1 MSKLIKV
8 LLFAVLI
15 LTVVGYVLFQRNVY
29 SKEVLKLEIIGPQ
42 EISLGEET
50 EYVVKYK
57 NNGDFRLENPTLL
70 FEPPA
75 FSVKDDKIYQKEILT
90 SDKLGGAIYPG
101 EERTFSFK
109 MKLIG
114 KEGDPKIAKAT
125 LNYQPKNLKVTYESA
140 TSFTTVIKSV
150 PLTFEFDLPS
160 KLETDKNFNF
170 RLNYSSNIPW
180 LLTDLRVQVEY
191 PSGFEFVESLPKSLD
206 KTEWAIPVL
215 NKNEAGSIDVTGRLS
230 GNIGDAK
237 IFRAKLGVWKD
248 GEFTL
253 LKEIEKGV
261 EIQKPSVSIRQEIN
275 GNPKYVAKPGD
286 WLHYEIFFQNISGE
300 DRYNLYMINKLD
312 GDLFDFNAIKSETG
326 SFEQGDN
333 SIIFDWRKNS
343 KLQYLAPMEEGK
355 AEFWIKL
362 KDDLSQIKKPS
373 LSNRVMVGQATQYF
387 TTKIS
392 SKLELVQK
400 VYYMDEIFGNT
411 GPIPPAVSETTT
423 YTITW
428 QAKNYYSD
436 VKNVVA
442 TAMIP
447 RNVKFT
453 GQIFPEQQT
462 GKLIYDQES
471 GKLTWNIGDLK
482 TGQGVITAPENVSF
496 QVSITPT
503 GDDVAKSVQLMGEAR
518 ISGDD
523 NWTDMVLEAETAAL
537 DTVSLSD
544 QNMSEEKG
552 KVISGNE

>member
-8 LLFAVLI
+8 LAFLVLI
-15 LTVVGYVLFQRNVY
+15 LAVAGYVLFERNSY
-29 SKEVLKLEIIGPQ
+29 SKEGLKLEIIGPQ
-42 EISLGEET
+42 EINLGEET
-50 EYVVKYK
+50 EYIVKYK

-75 FSVKDDKIYQKEILT
+75 FSIKDDKIYQKEILT

-101 EERTFSFK
+101 EEKTFSFK
-109 MKLIG
+109 MRLVG
-114 KEGDPKIAKAT
+114 KEGEAKIAKAT
-125 LNYQPKNLKVTYESA
+125 LNYQPKNLKTTYESA

-150 PLTFEFDLPS
+150 PLTFEYDLPS
-160 KLETDKNFNF
+160 KLEADKDFNF
-170 RLNYSSNIPW
+170 KLNYASSIPW

-191 PSGFEFVESLPKSLD
+191 PSGYEFIESTPKSLD
-206 KTEWAIPVL
+206 KTEWDIPVL
-215 NKNEAGSIDVTGRLS
+215 NNNEAGSIDVVGRIS

-237 IFRAKLGVWKD
+237 VFRAKLGIWKD

-261 EIQKPSVSIRQEIN
+261 EIQKPSVSIRQDIN

-286 WLHYEIFFQNISGE
+286 WLHYEIYFKNISGE
-300 DRYNLYMINKLD
+300 DQYNLYMINKLD

-373 LSNRVMVGQATQYF
+373 LSNSVMIGQASQYF

-400 VYYMDEIFGNT
+400 TYYSDEIFGNS
-411 GPIPPAVSETTT
+411 GPIPPVVGQTTT
-423 YTITW
+423 YTVTW

-436 VKNVVA
+436 VKSAVA

-447 RNVKFT
+447 KNVKFT
-453 GQIFPEQQT
+453 GQVFPEQQT
-462 GKLIYDQES
+462 GKLIYDADS

-496 QVSITPT
+496 QVSITPSS
-503 GDDVAKSVQLMGEAR
+503 DDIAKSVQLVGAAR
-518 ISGDD
+518 ISGNDK
-523 NWTDMVLEAETAAL
+523 WTAMVLEAETAAL

-544 QNMSEEKG
+544 QNMTEDKG
-552 KVISGNE
+552 KVINSN

>member
-1 MSKLIKV
+1 MSKLIKILV
-8 LLFAVLI
+8 FLVFILAVAGYALL
-15 LTVVGYVLFQRNVY
+15 QRNIY
-29 SKEVLKLEIIGPQ
+29 SKEGLKLEIIGPA

-50 EYVVKYK
+50 EYIVKYK

-70 FEPPA
+70 FEPPV
-75 FSVKDDKIYQKEILT
+75 FSIKDDKIYQKEILT
-90 SDKLGGAIYPG
+90 ADKLGGAIYPG

-109 MKLIG
+109 MRLIG

-125 LNYQPKNLKVTYESA
+125 LSYQPKNLKATYEST
-140 TSFTTVIKSV
+140 TSFTTVIRSV
-150 PLTFEFDLPS
+150 PLVFEFDLPS
-160 KLETDKNFNF
+160 KIEADKNFGF
-170 RLNYSSNIPW
+170 KLNYSSNIPW
-180 LLTDLRVQVEY
+180 LLTDLRAQMEY
-191 PSGFEFVESLPKSLD
+191 PSGFEFIESSPKSLD
-206 KTEWAIPVL
+206 KTEWDIPVL
-215 NKNEAGSIDVTGRLS
+215 NKNEAGSVDITGRLS

-237 IFRAKLGVWKD
+237 VFRAKLGIWKD
-248 GEFTL
+248 GEFTM
-253 LKEIEKGV
+253 LKEAEKGV

-275 GNPKYVAKPGD
+275 GSAKYVAKPGD
-286 WLHYEIFFQNISGE
+286 WLHYEIYFQNISGE
-300 DRYNLYMINKLD
+300 DQYNLYMINKLD

-343 KLQYLAPMEEGK
+343 KLQYLGPMEEGK

-373 LSNRVMVGQATQYF
+373 LSNRVMIGQATQYF

-400 VYYMDEIFGNT
+400 TYYNDEIFGNS
-411 GPIPPAVSETTT
+411 GPIPPVVGETTT
-423 YTITW
+423 YTVTW

-442 TAMIP
+442 TAVIP

-453 GQIFPEQQT
+453 NQVFPDQQT
-462 GKLIYDQES
+462 GKLIYEAET

-496 QVSITPT
+496 QVSIDPT
-503 GDDVAKSVQLMGEAR
+503 SDDVGKSVQLVGEAR

-523 NWTDMVLEAETAAL
+523 SWTEMVLEAETAAL

-544 QNMSEEKG
+544 QNMTEEKG
-552 KVISGNE
+552 KVQSGN

>member
-8 LLFAVLI
+8 LAFLVLI
-15 LTVVGYVLFQRNVY
+15 LAVVGYVLFQRNIY
-29 SKEVLKLEIIGPQ
+29 SKEGLKLEIIGPQ
-42 EISLGEET
+42 AINLGEET
-50 EYVVKYK
+50 EYIVKYK

-75 FSVKDDKIYQKEILT
+75 FSIKDDKIYQKEILT

-101 EERTFSFK
+101 EEKTFSFK
-109 MKLIG
+109 MRLVG
-114 KEGDPKIAKAT
+114 KEGEAKIAKAT
-125 LNYQPKNLKVTYESA
+125 LNYQPKNLKTTYESA

-150 PLTFEFDLPS
+150 PLAFEYDLPS
-160 KLETDKNFNF
+160 KLEADKDFSF
-170 RLNYSSNIPW
+170 KLNYASSIPW

-191 PSGFEFVESLPKSLD
+191 PSGYEFIESTPKSLD
-206 KTEWAIPVL
+206 KTEWDIPVL
-215 NKNEAGSIDVTGRLS
+215 NNNEAGSIDVVGRIS

-237 IFRAKLGVWKD
+237 VFRAKLGIWKD

-261 EIQKPSVSIRQEIN
+261 EIQKPSVSIRQDIN

-286 WLHYEIFFQNISGE
+286 WLHYEIYFKNISGE
-300 DRYNLYMINKLD
+300 DQYNLYMINKLD

-373 LSNRVMVGQATQYF
+373 LSNSVMIGQASQYF

-400 VYYMDEIFGNT
+400 TYYNDEIFGNS
-411 GPIPPAVSETTT
+411 GPIPPVVGQTTT
-423 YTITW
+423 YTVTW

-436 VKNVVA
+436 VKNAVA

-447 RNVKFT
+447 KNVKFT
-453 GQIFPEQQT
+453 GQVFPEQQT
-462 GKLIYDQES
+462 GKLIYDAGS

-496 QVSITPT
+496 QVSITPSS
-503 GDDVAKSVQLMGEAR
+503 DDIAKSVQLVGAAR
-518 ISGDD
+518 ISGND
-523 NWTDMVLEAETAAL
+523 NWTAMVLEAETAAL

-544 QNMSEEKG
+544 QNMTEDKG
-552 KVISGNE
+552 KVINSN